1 MVYPRTSGLKD
12 LNEIETFF
20 CPFFSFSLFRLAS
33 LCLATSLLLG
43 LTITMDKPEPNN
55 VFDMFTIGL
64 LLIGINVCPFFLFI
78 FDSVLILKHGPTVG
92 INYENKHVHADRA
105 VLPSKK
111 VNGVEHPIPPS
122 RESSLDRLE
131 RALSITIK
139 EPSMNTVEPVVS
151 MTKVRARRLSSVNF
165 SGDSKVLM

>member
-1 MVYPRTSGLKD
+1 MNKD
-12 LNEIETFF
+12 EQISKQESYLYVF
-20 CPFFSFSLFRLAS
+20 FFSFSLLRLAS

-105 VLPSKK
+105 VLPSNK
-111 VNGVEHPIPPS
+111 VNGVEHPTIPPS

>member
-1 MVYPRTSGLKD
+1 
-12 LNEIETFF
+12 
-20 CPFFSFSLFRLAS
+20 
-33 LCLATSLLLG
+33 
-43 LTITMDKPEPNN
+43 MDKPEPNN

-105 VLPSKK
+105 VLPSNK
-111 VNGVEHPIPPS
+111 VNGVEHPTIPPS